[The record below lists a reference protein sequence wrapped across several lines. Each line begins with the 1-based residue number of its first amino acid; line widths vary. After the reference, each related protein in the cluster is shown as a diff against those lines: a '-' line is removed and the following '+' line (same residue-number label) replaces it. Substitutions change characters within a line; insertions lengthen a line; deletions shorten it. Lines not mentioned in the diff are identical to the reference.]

1 MAAIDDI
8 IEWARELPGWL
19 ADAVRRH
26 LSSSE
31 DVLPS
36 AAFDEVLAMAL
47 ADLNLTSQPAP
58 CTPIL
63 PTPEMFS
70 GVRKASETVRLK
82 SIRDVRNVN
91 AIGEDQ
97 ALTFAQTGITIIYG
111 NNGAGKSGFARLP
124 GPVG

>member
-1 MAAIDDI
+1 
-8 IEWARELPGWL
+8 
-19 ADAVRRH
+19 
-26 LSSSE
+26 
-31 DVLPS
+31 
-36 AAFDEVLAMAL
+36 
-47 ADLNLTSQPAP
+47 
-58 CTPIL
+58 
-63 PTPEMFS
+63 MFS